1 MSIKQFLLVFIGGG
15 LGSLLRY
22 IISKTFNTYFQHF
35 YLGTFLVNIIGCLI
49 IGLVLGISYKSNLLS
64 QNQTLLLTTG
74 FCGGFTTF
82 STFALENQNLLKS
95 GEILHFSFY
104 TIASIAVGIFAV
116 ILGLWLSKLM

>member
-1 MSIKQFLLVFIGGG
+1 MKQFLLVFLGGG

-22 IISKTFNTYFQHF
+22 IISRTFNTYFQHF

-82 STFALENQNLLKS
+82 STFALENQTLLKS
-95 GEILHFSFY
+95 GEILHFSLY
-104 TIASIAVGIFAV
+104 TITSIAVGILAV

>member
-1 MSIKQFLLVFIGGG
+1 MSIKQFILVFLGGG

-22 IISKTFNTYFQHF
+22 LVSKSFNTYFQHF
-35 YLGTFLVNIIGCLI
+35 YLGTFLVNIVGCLLIGI
-49 IGLVLGISYKSNLLS
+49 ILGISFKTNLLS

-82 STFALENQNLLKS
+82 STFALENQTLLKS

-104 TIASIAVGIFAV
+104 TLASIAVGIFAV

>member
-1 MSIKQFLLVFIGGG
+1 MKQFLLVFLGGG

-22 IISKTFNTYFQHF
+22 IISKTFYTYFQHF

-49 IGLVLGISYKSNLLS
+49 IGLVLGISFKSNLLS

-82 STFALENQNLLKS
+82 STFALENQTLLKS

>member
-82 STFALENQNLLKS
+82 STFALENQTLLKS

-116 ILGLWLSKLM
+116 ILGLWLSKLL